1 LKTATMDARKPLP
14 WIDRVETY
22 RGRFAPEA
30 VIPFRELDR
39 VEGYSRT
46 FGQRSGSNTGTTRR
60 RRFDRLTRPATI
72 RIGAS

>member
-1 LKTATMDARKPLP
+1 MDARKPLP

-46 FGQRSGSNTGTTRR
+46 FGQRSGATREQQDAGVSTVWR
-60 RRFDRLTRPATI
+60 DLLRSA
-72 RIGAS
+72 